1 MKRILVILLALV
13 MMLSL
18 GMANA
23 DAVDN
28 AERTGTDL
36 ISLGY
41 SAKEGEIIEGDST
54 DINADNFF
62 DRIYSSLIY
71 ANTEKGMIEY
81 HLGGEYKTLELF
93 FYIPDEAISNGR
105 DQSWDAAA
113 ISVYTDEELLFTVS
127 QFAPFDTPLPLIIDV
142 ENAQYLRFEFDN
154 VCYYYN
160 GNPCGLAAIG
170 EPILYK

>member
-1 MKRILVILLALV
+1 MKRALGILLILVMV
-13 MMLSL
+13 LSL

-23 DAVDN
+23 ASIDT

-81 HLGGEYKTLELF
+81 HLGGEYKTLELY
-93 FYIPDEAISNGR
+93 FYIPDEAITNGR

-113 ISVYTDEELLFTVS
+113 ISVYADEELLFTVS

-160 GNPCGLAAIG
+160 GKPCGLAAIG

>member
-1 MKRILVILLALV
+1 MKRALGILLILVMI
-13 MMLSL
+13 LSL

-23 DAVDN
+23 ATLDT
-28 AERTGTDL
+28 AEAPGTDL

-41 SAKEGEIIEGDST
+41 STREGEIIEGDST
-54 DINADNFF
+54 DINAENFF
-62 DRIYSSLIY
+62 DRIYSSVIY

-81 HLGGEYKTLELF
+81 YLGGEYKTLETF
-93 FYIPDEAISNGR
+93 FYIPDEAITYGR
-105 DQSWDAAA
+105 DQSWDAAV

-127 QFAPFDTPLPLIIDV
+127 QFTPFDTPLPLIIDV

-160 GNPCGLAAIG
+160 DKPCGLAAIG
-170 EPILYK
+170 EPKLYK